1 MPRKKLKILLI
12 EPNYSN
18 KYPPIGLMKLATY
31 HKKLGHE
38 VVFYKGDLK
47 QFVLDRVAQRC
58 IIECTDITNSVNW
71 VLYKDLFIDY
81 IKTRKKEI
89 LNQIPIKESE
99 MEVLI
104 TSKINEYKDYYHKK
118 LWEKD
123 PEWDRV
129 FVTTLF
135 TFYWQITI
143 ETINFAKKLVKNKK
157 DLMIGGVLATIQ
169 AEEIEKETGIKPH
182 KGILNIPGQLD
193 KGNKDIIDNLALDYS
208 ILDEIEYKYPMNNA
222 YYGYTTRGCI
232 RKCPFCAVPKLE
244 PIYNDYIPL
253 KERIEET
260 KRLYGEQ
267 KDLLLM
273 DNNILA
279 SKSFPK
285 IVDEIIECGF
295 GKGATFIQ
303 PDLLGLAISHLS
315 QFPIVNERA
324 NVRKAQSLIMSFY
337 KKLKG
342 EESYNAYQIIFDKYK
357 INKLTTT
364 TRENLISAYDEL
376 KELYKKHFK
385 NRPVRRYID
394 FNQGVDARLF
404 TEENVK
410 QLGKI
415 AIRPLRIAFDSI
427 KTEPYYTRAIEMS
440 KNVGLKDF
448 SNYLLYNFDDH
459 PDDLYH
465 RLRINVELCDKL
477 NVNIY
482 SFPMKYHPISKT
494 DDMTD
499 DFSHNRDYIGKH
511 WNRKYIRAIQAVL
524 NSTKGKIGKGTS
536 FFKKAF
542 GENIDEYHKLLEMPE
557 TMIIYRYFFE
567 WLGLEDGGKA
577 VARKK
582 FGNDAVCKSSVKDWW
597 NLYNYCK
604 KELSLEEWQNVT
616 TIIHTNDFNNI
627 PIFNN
632 DNINTLLKYYVDYR
646 KAIIEPGSEL
656 YELKQEYDKK
666 PLHTLRRLSKTKL

>member
-1 MPRKKLKILLI
+1 MHRKKLKILLI

-18 KYPPIGLMKLATY
+18 KYPPIGLMKLSTY
-31 HKKLGHE
+31 HKNLGHE

-47 QFVLDRVAQRC
+47 QFIIEQIAQKC
-58 IIECTDITNSVNW
+58 IIECIDITDSINW
-71 VLYKDLFIDY
+71 LLYKDFFIDY
-81 IKTRKKEI
+81 IKTRKKEV
-89 LNQIPIKESE
+89 LDKIPIKESE
-99 MEVLI
+99 MEILI
-104 TSKINEYKDYYHKK
+104 TNKINEYKDYYHKN
-118 LWEKD
+118 LWEKN

-135 TFYWQITI
+135 TFYWKTTI

-157 DLMIGGVLATIQ
+157 NLMVGGVLATIQ
-169 AEEIEKETGIKPH
+169 AKEIEQETGIRPYE
-182 KGILNIPGQLD
+182 GVLNIPGQLD

-208 ILDEIEYKYPMNNA
+208 ILDEIEYKYPMQNA

-303 PDLLGLAISHLS
+303 PDLLELAISHLS
-315 QFPIVNERA
+315 QIPIINERA
-324 NVRKAQSLIMSFY
+324 NVRKAQSLIMDFY

-342 EESYNAYQIIFDKYK
+342 EESYKAYQIIFDKYK

-364 TRENLISAYDEL
+364 TRENLISAYDEI

-385 NRPVRRYID
+385 SRPVKRYID

-410 QLGKI
+410 QLSKI

-427 KTEPYYTRAIEMS
+427 KTEPNYTRAIEMS

-494 DDMTD
+494 DDMTE
-499 DFSHNRDYIGKH
+499 DFSHNRDYIGKY
-511 WNRKYIRAIQAVL
+511 WNRKYIRAIQAIL

-567 WLGLEDGGKA
+567 WLGLEDGGKHI
-577 VARKK
+577 ARKK
-582 FGNDAVCKSSVKDWW
+582 FGNDNVCKSSVKDWW
-597 NLYNYCK
+597 ELYNYCK
-604 KELSLEEWQNVT
+604 QELSSEEWQNVT
-616 TIIHTNDFNNI
+616 NIIHTNEFSSIPLFNNE
-627 PIFNN
+627 
-632 DNINTLLKYYVDYR
+632 NINNLLKYYINYR
-646 KAIIEPGSEL
+646 KDIIEPGSEL
-656 YELKQEYDKK
+656 YELKQEYDKR
-666 PLHTLRRLSKTKL
+666 PLHILRRVSK